1 MMRKFA
7 VITVTCVLIAV
18 ACGKGDGRQA
28 GGDEAVVAETARP
41 TNLIFPEA
49 ARAETLLK
57 SAGIPIENRGDLTRE
72 FPEGCVWHAVY
83 SSAGPEV
90 ILEAY
95 AFADDGPA
103 REYGA
108 ERNAELLAMDVLREF
123 AVAVNGALVLVGYY
137 DPAEDADA
145 KRDALA
151 KFVDAFAGEE

>member
-1 MMRKFA
+1 MRNFA
-7 VITVTCVLIAV
+7 VIIVACVLIVV
-18 ACGKGDGRQA
+18 ACGKGDGRDA
-28 GGDEAVVAETARP
+28 VAETGRP
-41 TNLIFPEA
+41 AQLIFPEA

-57 SAGIPIENRGDLTRE
+57 SAGIPIENRNDLIRE

-83 SSAGPEV
+83 SSTGAEV

-95 AFADDGPA
+95 AFGDDGRA

-123 AVAVNGALVLVGYY
+123 AVATNGSLVLVAYY

-145 KRDALA
+145 KKEALT
-151 KFVDAFAGEE
+151 KFVDAFTGEL

>member
-1 MMRKFA
+1 MRNFA
-7 VITVTCVLIAV
+7 VITVTCALIAV

-41 TNLIFPEA
+41 ANLIFPEA

-57 SAGIPIENRGDLTRE
+57 SAGIPLENRGDLTRE
-72 FPEGCVWHAVY
+72 FPEKCVWLAVY

-123 AVAVNGALVLVGYY
+123 GVATNGELLLVAYY
-137 DPAEDADA
+137 DPTEDADA
-145 KRDALA
+145 KKVALT
-151 KFVDAFAGEE
+151 KFIEAFAGEE